1 VPSFVLVA
9 LVAHLVLPSWLGL
22 VLMAWFVGGF
32 VFLVASMR
40 PGQGDD
46 YDDGARL

>member
-22 VLMAWFVGGF
+22 VLMSWFVGGF